1 MWRLRKSDYYRNSNF
16 KLLAK
21 LGCRNGRLGVKD
33 SEMHLPVAVNVQM
46 GDSFSDT
53 VEMSKLADW
62 LCGGS
67 EKVNNRNSNFK
78 LLAKLGCRNRRLGV
92 NDCEMHLP
100 VLLLMCRWVIVS
112 LITSR

>member
-67 EKVNNRNSNFK
+67 EKVIIIEIPISNSW
-78 LLAKLGCRNRRLGV
+78 LSLVAGTGGWGLRIAKCICLCF
-92 NDCEMHLP
+92 C
-100 VLLLMCRWVIVS
+100 
-112 LITSR
+112 